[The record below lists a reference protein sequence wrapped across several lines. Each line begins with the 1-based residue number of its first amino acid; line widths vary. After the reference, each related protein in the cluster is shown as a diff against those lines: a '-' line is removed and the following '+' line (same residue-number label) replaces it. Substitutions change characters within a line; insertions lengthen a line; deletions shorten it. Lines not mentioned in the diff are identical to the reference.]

1 VVRAVAAV
9 RERARGEACV
19 GEGVAE
25 KLYWPPFESAA

>member
-9 RERARGEACV
+9 RERLLQQARI

-25 KLYWPPFESAA
+25 KLYWPPFEFAA